1 MKKIYLLMA
10 ILMAGWIIPVRAKT
24 PDSSI
29 KEKPVLKIGGALRFN
44 YNYSD
49 WKAGCRKR
57 GGDFG
62 FDVFTDKIN
71 DSRFQKSFRLEY
83 VTGLN
88 TSGSSTPGANGEYY
102 TCLLYTSDAADE

>member
-1 MKKIYLLMA
+1 MFVGNYVGEKWGL
-10 ILMAGWIIPVRAKT
+10 
-24 PDSSI
+24 PDYCW
-29 KEKPVLKIGGALRFN
+29 EYGTKPNFN
-44 YNYSD
+44 FHNS
-49 WKAGCRKR
+49 
-57 GGDFG
+57 DFG

-102 TCLLYTSDAADE
+102 TYNDEKIRLINGLKNKQITSIVIFFLLIIVNHGKTVRLL